1 MASSCTSSLSS
12 FILGASCVNPQNFTS
27 SKPLFR
33 TFSMAKPNRV
43 IRDTSNWVSVSLQR
57 ELAMS
62 RSYHHPH
69 VAACSPGDEV
79 SEPADQSDDE
89 EEDIKEKKKEEGV
102 KNVERNNDAALG
114 MPKLKKWSARLH
126 PGGQRVCANLV

>member
-12 FILGASCVNPQNFTS
+12 FILGASCVDPQNFTS
-27 SKPLFR
+27 S
-33 TFSMAKPNRV
+33 NRV

-62 RSYHHPH
+62 RSYHHPL